1 MTFSA
6 NQLAAVTRTLSDWA
20 YRLKD
25 VAHFDI
31 KEGTGYWRISARP
44 TTPGTCP
51 MTLVLRNDQKFD
63 LALAR
68 ERFEERQIDDF
79 ALFGAIADAVSAG
92 RIELVRT
99 LSAMTGGLKAIETRI
114 NFKDGAA
121 WLQTRKAGPLKDLP
135 PDGEDVQS
143 VAALLA
149 LCPIKEHGL
158 AHQSDY

>member
-1 MTFSA
+1 MYPDDVFR
-6 NQLAAVTRTLSDWA
+6 NELAAVTRTLSDWA

-68 ERFEERQIDDF
+68 ERFEERQIDDS

-121 WLQTRKAGPLKDLP
+121 WSQTRKAGPLKDLP

-143 VAALLA
+143 VEPFLPYAR
-149 LCPIKEHGL
+149 
-158 AHQSDY
+158 